1 MYSYKSVQDILTIC
15 EKEKIPFWKVVL
27 FGEMELTGTT
37 EEQVIQAMKKRLDV
51 FRASVRAGLSDT
63 AITMSGMSGGQ
74 GASLLSQ
81 EKILLGGLSYKA
93 MSYAV
98 AVNEANQKMKKVV
111 ACPTAGSAGI
121 VPGCFVALEDEGLVT
136 EDKMIEGLL
145 VASGIGNV
153 VTMNAFVAGAL
164 GGCQAE
170 CGTATSM
177 AAASITH
184 MLGGNAQQISD
195 AAALAMKNVLGLTCD
210 SIAGL
215 VEVPCVKR
223 NGFHA
228 VHSMTA
234 AEMVL
239 HGIKSI
245 VPMDEV
251 IAVMK
256 ETGEQIPVTLRE
268 TSTGGLATTP
278 TGIAI
283 RQRVGM

>member
-51 FRASVRAGLSDT
+51 FRSSVRAGLSDT

>member
-51 FRASVRAGLSDT
+51 FRSSVRAGLSDT

-177 AAASITH
+177 AAAAITH